1 MILGRNSLIYYI
13 LMNGIFLFF
22 VQISNICLP
31 SILKLQYLEDL
42 TLEGCF
48 GIDDDSLATLKHA
61 HSSLKVFA

>member
-1 MILGRNSLIYYI
+1 
-13 LMNGIFLFF
+13 MNGIFLFF